1 MDVRPN
7 SSRGSPARVRTR
19 DISRAGQPA
28 YLNIS
33 DTPGMGVLICTPE
46 GDWGEDDKRGSSR
59 EFWDTNPAFDQLLRT
74 IPEEMNIG
82 QKAQLH
88 Q

>member
-7 SSRGSPARVRTR
+7 LSGGSLARVRTR

-59 EFWDTNPAFDQLLRT
+59 ESRDTNPAFYQLLLNYPR
-74 IPEEMNIG
+74 
-82 QKAQLH
+82 K
-88 Q
+88 

>member
-7 SSRGSPARVRTR
+7 LSGGSPARRVWTS

-33 DTPGMGVLICTPE
+33 DTPGMGVLICTSE
-46 GDWGEDDKRGSSR
+46 GDWGEDDKSSK
-59 EFWDTNPAFDQLLRT
+59 ESLDTNPALLSTFTQL
-74 IPEEMNIG
+74 PEEMNVG